1 MQFSLHFMIPFTA
14 LSLVLFSYNKY
25 PSQVFV
31 GDTYCYFAG
40 MTFAV
45 VGILAHFSKTLL
57 LFFLPQIFNFLL
69 SLPQLTKIINCP
81 RHRLPKYCEK
91 TDLRYNSFT
100 EKFKIRN
107 ENGLDGMIVKILE
120 LFRLI
125 KVKRS
130 GTGPDD
136 FIEISN
142 LTLINVV
149 INWVGPIHESTLT
162 NLLMV
167 LQVMSSGVAFFV
179 RYKLASFV
187 Y

>member
-1 MQFSLHFMIPFTA
+1 
-14 LSLVLFSYNKY
+14 
-25 PSQVFV
+25 
-31 GDTYCYFAG
+31 
-40 MTFAV
+40 
-45 VGILAHFSKTLL
+45 
-57 LFFLPQIFNFLL
+57 
-69 SLPQLTKIINCP
+69 
-81 RHRLPKYCEK
+81 
-91 TDLRYNSFT
+91 
-100 EKFKIRN
+100 
-107 ENGLDGMIVKILE
+107 MIVKILE